1 MQDYI
6 VRATAAEGTV
16 RALAAITT
24 NTVQEARN
32 IHDLSG
38 VASAALGRTLTA
50 AALMSGMLKGEK
62 DVLTIQIKGN
72 GPLGSIIVVSDVNAA
87 VRGYVQEPHVYIP
100 LNEKG
105 KFDVGGAVG
114 RDGYINIIKDLG
126 MKEPYIGNVKL
137 ASGEIGEDLA
147 YYLAYSEQIP
157 SVVSLGTLVAPDEN
171 ILNSG
176 GFIIQLMPGADELMA
191 EVIEDRVS
199 HLLPVTTLFS
209 QGATPEEIL
218 EAVLGDMELE
228 IYEKSPVKYECNCS
242 RERMERGLISLGEK
256 EISEIIADQHGA
268 ELQCHFCNKKYNFS
282 EQDLAQLI

>member
-228 IYEKSPVKYECNCS
+228 IYTT
-242 RERMERGLISLGEK
+242 L
-256 EISEIIADQHGA
+256 
-268 ELQCHFCNKKYNFS
+268 
-282 EQDLAQLI
+282 